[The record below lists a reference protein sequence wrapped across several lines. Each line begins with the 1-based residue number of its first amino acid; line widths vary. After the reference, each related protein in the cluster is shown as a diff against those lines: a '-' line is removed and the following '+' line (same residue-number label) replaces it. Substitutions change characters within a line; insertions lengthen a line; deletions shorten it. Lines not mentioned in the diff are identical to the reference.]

1 MAAMRGCSTR
11 RLSCLAVITL
21 LAVGCSQD
29 QPEQVS
35 ATPAAKS
42 SDAPARV
49 IATVPELPPELA
61 KLVESGDVPAMISG
75 LSEAL
80 KKSPTS
86 VSILAAR
93 STLYLRT
100 GVQDLALADLDRAIQ
115 AAPDIA
121 RLHNNRGF
129 LLISMNRHAEA
140 RAAVE
145 RSLALDPNAAS
156 THNNMGLLLLA
167 EGRVQEAVPV
177 FSRAIDLDDS
187 YVDAYNNRGFC
198 QMQLGLIDKALG
210 DFNAALRLKPGY
222 VNSINNRGLLK
233 LMAGDL
239 DASILDFTEAM
250 LKDPLN
256 PKYYVHR
263 RQAYLTLGDAAK
275 AKEDA
280 RKIQWL
286 QELQVHNAAVS
297 RDPNSVKALLARAEH
312 FESAGDR
319 DSAEVDLARAQMLEP
334 TSVAVRLSRARFALS
349 ENNFQK
355 VVDLC
360 GEILDQQDSADAR
373 SLRGDALLKLGRYND
388 AIADYDA
395 VGRFDPFV
403 AEAYWRRGKQHAQSG
418 ASEEANADLA
428 RAQELDPAVDS
439 RLR

>member
-1 MAAMRGCSTR
+1 MRAYSTR
-11 RLSCLAVITL
+11 HLSCLATIAL
-21 LAVGCSQD
+21 LAVGCSQEK
-29 QPEQVS
+29 PEQLS
-35 ATPAAKS
+35 ADRTAAGS
-42 SDAPARV
+42 TAPAPV

-61 KLVESGDVPAMISG
+61 KLVESGDVPAMIAG
-75 LSEAL
+75 LTEAL
-80 KKSPTS
+80 EKSPNS

-100 GVQDLALADLDRAIQ
+100 GVQDLALADLDRAIRVS
-115 AAPDIA
+115 PDIA

-140 RAAVE
+140 RAALE
-145 RSLALDPNAAS
+145 RSLALDPQAAS
-156 THNNMGLLLLA
+156 THNNLGLLLLA
-167 EGRVQEAVPV
+167 EGRVQEAVPI

-239 DASILDFTEAM
+239 DAAILDFTEAM

-263 RQAYLTLGDAAK
+263 RQAYLTMGDAAK

-286 QELQVHNAAVS
+286 QQLQVHNAAVG

-334 TSVAVRLSRARFALS
+334 ASTAVRLSRARFALS

-360 GEILDQQDSADAR
+360 GEILKQQDSADAR
-373 SLRGDALLKLGRYND
+373 SLRGDALLKLGRYNE

-403 AEAYWRRGKQHAQSG
+403 AEAYWRRGKQHAQNG